1 MSVYMYIDKVEKVP
15 MRCYGEKP
23 RSFYALNPSGG
34 IPVAI
39 IRGKVIAESKYEVC
53 I

>member
-1 MSVYMYIDKVEKVP
+1 MLNIDKVEKVP

-23 RSFYALNPSGG
+23 RSFFALNPSGG

-39 IRGKVIAESKYEVC
+39 IKGKVIAESK
-53 I
+53 